1 MEMEVHET
9 RTGYWATLD
18 ITHQT
23 TAQIKS
29 PTVAQRRKICVV
41 TYLNVERYRQDTERM
56 SCGFFVVKR

>member
-1 MEMEVHET
+1 MN
-9 RTGYWATLD
+9 GYWATLD

-29 PTVAQRRKICVV
+29 PTVAQRGKICVV
-41 TYLNVERYRQDTERM
+41 TYLNVERYRQDTERL